1 MVAAVRNILTEVVM
15 QFHCLD
21 SSKTPFRMVQ
31 EYRLG
36 QPVPHKMFDEVI
48 KIKKNSFPKKI
59 VNMTVFVIYSNGDVT
74 I

>member
-1 MVAAVRNILTEVVM
+1 MVASVRNLLSEVVM

-48 KIKKNSFPKKI
+48 KKKSCPKKI

>member
-48 KIKKNSFPKKI
+48 KKKVALKK
-59 VNMTVFVIYSNGDVT
+59 
-74 I
+74 